1 MQLIDCQCG
10 CGEKIR
16 SHWNSHTQRFTTFK
30 HGHNMKGNIP
40 SEETRKKI
48 GQAQLAENNHH
59 WFGNKTKYQG
69 VHKWVRSRLKKPEL
83 CQRCAIN
90 PPKQMHNISGKYRR
104 DLDDWLYVCVKCHA
118 EIDGRVRR
126 LKQYGLCESTAEWG
140 VLESASTRRN

>member
-1 MQLIDCQCG
+1 
-10 CGEKIR
+10 
-16 SHWNSHTQRFTTFK
+16 
-30 HGHNMKGNIP
+30 MKGNIP

-126 LKQYGLCESTAEWG
+126 LKQ
-140 VLESASTRRN
+140 RRMGCSGKRLHQEKLKLPMDYKLAH